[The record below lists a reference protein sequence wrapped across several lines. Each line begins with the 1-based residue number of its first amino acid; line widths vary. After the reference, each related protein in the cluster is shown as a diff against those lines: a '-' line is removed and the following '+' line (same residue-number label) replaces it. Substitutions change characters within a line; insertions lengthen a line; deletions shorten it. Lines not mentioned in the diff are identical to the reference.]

1 MAFVRITDAFWYF
14 PGFSSRK
21 FLMRR
26 STYSV
31 TFMRISK
38 PRMSSSGRMVLSATA
53 YDGMEREKYPLVL
66 HSRSPHREYSL
77 ACL

>member
-14 PGFSSRK
+14 PGFSSRR

-53 YDGMEREKYPLVL
+53 YDETEKEKYPSSL